1 MLDVIRNIIV
11 SGMILSLIFGIT
23 LMIQLQKAADN
34 PTWDILKK
42 RDELES
48 AFSKEKAKK
57 HKVSYYGIWIGNS
70 MMFLGFLVLLILTLT
85 K

>member
-57 HKVSYYGIWIGNS
+57 HKVSYS
-70 MMFLGFLVLLILTLT
+70 GFGLEIV
-85 K
+85 